1 MSNIESLRMMYYEF
15 NHAASEPE
23 VPKISDEVKQDLE
36 DRLEEAVHSEFS
48 VFEIK
53 LLREMGL
60 IRV

>member
-1 MSNIESLRMMYYEF
+1 MSNIESLRMMHYEF
-15 NHAASEPE
+15 SHAASEPE

-36 DRLEEAVHSEFS
+36 DRLEEAIYSEFNS
-48 VFEIK
+48 FEIK